1 MQEELTD
8 EEKAE
13 REENALELALETEAE
28 VNAYELAR
36 PKPRGIFM
44 PYIHIGDVAHRWVN
58 GNTFGIIINLCVLG
72 ITGKKPSITV
82 TTRVSSNSERVPVHP
97 PVPVQWGGP
106 SPRTTTCGETSP
118 SWSLTQRSAPSSC
131 WRSA

>member
-1 MQEELTD
+1 MIVGMRGQGELTD

-72 ITGKKPSITV
+72 ITVGGAIATYDDMRGDETLVVIDTALGVIFMLEVCLKIV
-82 TTRVSSNSERVPVHP
+82 AETTRPWMYFCEF
-97 PVPVQWGGP
+97 
-106 SPRTTTCGETSP
+106 T
-118 SWSLTQRSAPSSC
+118 A
-131 WRSA
+131 